1 MSGSGNESNIFEEND
16 LYIQGN
22 TLKNSIFNIKS
33 EFDLMKSEILLRENQ
48 QFIESLF
55 LDISTDDIY
64 TKTIEEDVEEIIKEN
79 REKISNKKKIF
90 NLDKNR
96 DISNFNSLQ
105 SYHDRKPNHLRSE
118 AKILED
124 SIKGIELPTYQ
135 ELKNKKYMDCTLFS
149 YHFFKQFCKKEIGKE
164 NNYIFNFKD
173 SFLNDMT
180 KIDKQFFE
188 DYFKFTTCGSIE
200 KDHLFRSFENFERFQ
215 NDFSDEKK
223 FQNFQNQINLKISDF
238 HNKELI
244 YEFAIYHP
252 FKNTKTQQISLA
264 GSCKLY
270 DLKDKIYCVL
280 DEIHSNSQSSFFF
293 IENTFYNDT
302 RFDNKALSSKI
313 SENKIRKLN
322 ISSIS
327 YYKDQEEQYNSN
339 YSKMR
344 EENKFDYKKELYSSG
359 KFSPSEVYDEISM
372 NDYTLNEIYFRIGY
386 PYLYRH
392 IDYCDHMIMLIDVRI
407 SDLYDKFIEENQDS
421 NGEGVDENNICERN
435 ASSSKSLV
443 TYQKKLKRRLCDGCV
458 FYYAKFIS
466 INDRIGGDSNTLING
481 SSNKVLFFCEFCLKK
496 LHEKEIKE
504 NTLGSLKL
512 IPYYHD

>member
-1 MSGSGNESNIFEEND
+1 MSGTGNESNIFEEND
-16 LYIQGN
+16 LYILGN
-22 TLKNSIFNIKS
+22 TLKNSIFQIKS
-33 EFDLMKSEILLRENQ
+33 EFDQLKSDLLLQENQ
-48 QFIESLF
+48 QFIDSLY

-79 REKISNKKKIF
+79 REKIANKKKIF

-96 DISNFNSLQ
+96 DIPNFNSSQ
-105 SYHDRKPNHLRSE
+105 SYQDRKPNHLRSE

-173 SFLNDMT
+173 SFLNEMT
-180 KIDKQFFE
+180 KIDKEFFE
-188 DYFKFTTCGSIE
+188 DYFKFASSGQNGQIG
-200 KDHLFRSFENFERFQ
+200 KNLQNFEN
-215 NDFSDEKK
+215 
-223 FQNFQNQINLKISDF
+223 SDF
-238 HNKELI
+238 QNKELI

-302 RFDNKALSSKI
+302 RFDNKTLSSKI

-327 YYKDQEEQYNSN
+327 YYKDQEEQYSSN
-339 YSKMR
+339 HSKMR
-344 EENKFDYKKELYSSG
+344 EENKFDYRKELYSSG

-407 SDLYDKFIEENQDS
+407 SDLYDKFAEGNETKEE
-421 NGEGVDENNICERN
+421 GEGENNISDSN
-435 ASSSKSLV
+435 ASSSKNLV